1 MKRPRRVNNEVYC
14 SSGHKWWDEDSSAA
28 SLRYMV
34 NPVRFGYFW
43 RICESE
49 GDSGR
54 RLESVLDVG
63 CGGGLLAEE
72 FAKAGFTVSGV
83 DPAHESLECAKGH
96 ASAGGLTID
105 YREGAGESLPF
116 PDASFDLVTCCD
128 VLEHV
133 DDVARVLQEIGRVLR
148 SGGVFFY
155 DTINRTFASKLIV
168 INVSQEWRA
177 TAFNEPGTHVWERFI
192 TPPELAE
199 MMQRAKLVNQEIRG
213 MSPGAGIVS
222 AWLNLRRRAQGK
234 ITHRE
239 LAARMRLHES
249 DDTAVSY
256 LGYALKKDPSAS

>member
-1 MKRPRRVNNEVYC
+1 MKGPRQVNNEVYR
-14 SSGHKWWDEDSSAA
+14 SSGHTWWDEDSSAA

-34 NPVRFGYFW
+34 NPVRFGYFR

-49 GDSGR
+49 RVSGR

-83 DPAHESLECAKGH
+83 DPARESLECAKGH

-155 DTINRTFASKLIV
+155 DTINRTFASKLIA

-199 MMQRAKLVNQEIRG
+199 MMRRAKLVNQEIRG

-234 ITHRE
+234 ITYRE

-256 LGYALKKDPSAS
+256 LGYALKKEPSAS